1 MAQYTDTDHLLAL
14 LAISDEVVDRFG
26 LGEDDDPVEA
36 AQARVGSEPLAEDV
50 VRVLE
55 LVRSGGRQS
64 GAELAATARWAATL
78 AAKLL
83 GRAAA

>member
-1 MAQYTDTDHLLAL
+1 MAKYTDADHLLAL
-14 LAISDEVVDRFG
+14 LTISEDVVDRFG
-26 LGEDDDPVEA
+26 LGELEDPVAA

-64 GAELAATARWAATL
+64 GAELAATVRWAATL